1 MSCVTIASVNQK
13 GGQGKSQG
21 AHALTMVLSSIYGKR
36 VLLIDFDPHGVQKLL
51 CGYKENILDAYPS
64 ANISLIFEDKLLD
77 IDPIRVSEKVDA
89 IFSNYLLA
97 EYAERNIKNKENLLS
112 KLVKRFEEEYDY
124 IIIDSLRTT
133 GSLMTSVVLA
143 ADKLFVPVKTNILD
157 ESGTVGFLDEV
168 YAIMEAYDKEIEK
181 ITLIPNLYESNV
193 NDKRES
199 LSNIKNNHPKYL
211 KSLGYKGEVLVAPP
225 IPKRSLFDSAA
236 SDPEVYNIVKF
247 IEKKAKSNRDILTLL
262 KTITEMSI

>member
-1 MSCVTIASVNQK
+1 MNCTTIASVNQK

-21 AHALTMVLSSIYGKR
+21 AHALAMVLSDIHHRR
-36 VLLIDFDPHGVQKLL
+36 VLLIDFDPQGAQRLL
-51 CGYKENILDAYPS
+51 CGYKENVFDNYPN
-64 ANISLIFEDKLLD
+64 ANVSLIFEGKLFD
-77 IDPIRVSEKVDA
+77 IEPITVSERVDA
-89 IFSNYLLA
+89 VFSDYLLS
-97 EYAERNIKNKENLLS
+97 EYAERVIRNKENLLR
-112 KLVKRFEEEYDY
+112 KLVERFKAHYDY
-124 IIIDSLRTT
+124 IIIDSQPTT
-133 GSLMTSVVLA
+133 GSLMSSVVLA

-181 ITLIPNLYESNV
+181 IILVPNLYESNV

-236 SDPEVYNIVKF
+236 SDPEVYNIVK
-247 IEKKAKSNRDILTLL
+247 
-262 KTITEMSI
+262 